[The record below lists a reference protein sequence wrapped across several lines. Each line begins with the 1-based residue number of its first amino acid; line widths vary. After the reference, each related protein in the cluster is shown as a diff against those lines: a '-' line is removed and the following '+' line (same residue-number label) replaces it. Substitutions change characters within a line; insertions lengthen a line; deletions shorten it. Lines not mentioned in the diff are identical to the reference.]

1 MSLEAT
7 IAANT
12 EAVRTLTDL
21 LMRLG
26 ALPLASST
34 GAGAGPDGP
43 VEPEAAA
50 QPPTTPRAPNPA
62 PAAAEA
68 VTPPKPTRA
77 ASAQATPAPTPP
89 TAEVAVDDAP
99 APKAEPSA
107 QPPAYEEVKK
117 ALIRM
122 TGARGRE
129 AVVDLLS
136 RYGVASAK
144 DLKPDVYASVI
155 AEAA

>member
-12 EAVRTLTDL
+12 EAVRTLTEL
-21 LMRLG
+21 LTRLG
-26 ALPLASST
+26 VSALSPR
-34 GAGAGPDGP
+34 GEPPEPEPVHAGP
-43 VEPEAAA
+43 AAPA
-50 QPPTTPRAPNPA
+50 PKDPT
-62 PAAAEA
+62 PAAARA
-68 VTPPKPTRA
+68 ATPPKSTRA
-77 ASAQATPAPTPP
+77 PSAQATTAPTPP
-89 TAEVAVDDAP
+89 TAEAAVDDAP

-122 TGARGRE
+122 TGTRGRE
-129 AVVDLLS
+129 AVVDLLA